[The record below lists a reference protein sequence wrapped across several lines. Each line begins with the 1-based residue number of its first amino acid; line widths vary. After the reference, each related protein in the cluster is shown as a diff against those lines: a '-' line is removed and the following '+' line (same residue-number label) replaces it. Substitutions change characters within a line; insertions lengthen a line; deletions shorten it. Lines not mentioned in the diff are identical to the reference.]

1 MAESDVGLTINDIA
15 LAVQVIQAAAT
26 RGTFKAEELS
36 SVGGLFDRMSKFL
49 EMSTAAVENATS
61 ADAASEDAPVAD
73 ASAAPV
79 APVVEAAPVVDASAA
94 PVAPVVEAAPVADAS
109 AAPVAPDAVATPA
122 PQQV

>member
-94 PVAPVVEAAPVADAS
+94 PVAPV
-109 AAPVAPDAVATPA
+109 APDAVATPA